1 MISQAIQERN
11 RELEE
16 NQIILTKNIKYAQ
29 DKIREQE
36 DILESGESQ
45 QAQML
50 DEHAQS
56 EYKL

>member
-1 MISQAIQERN
+1 MISQVMQERN
-11 RELEE
+11 REIEE
-16 NQIILTKNIKYAQ
+16 NQIILTKNLESAE

-36 DILESGESQ
+36 AILESGESQ

-50 DEHAQS
+50 DEYAQS